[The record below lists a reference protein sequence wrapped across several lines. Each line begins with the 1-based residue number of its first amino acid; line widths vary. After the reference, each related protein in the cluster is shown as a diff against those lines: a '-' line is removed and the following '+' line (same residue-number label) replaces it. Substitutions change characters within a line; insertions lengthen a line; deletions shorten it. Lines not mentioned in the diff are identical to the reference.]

1 MHIYIE
7 IYIHAIRGPTQAKK
21 KRKLQDGYKHIIN
34 SIIIKQIVR
43 KRSRS
48 EQATKNQPV
57 P

>member
-34 SIIIKQIVR
+34 SIILKQIIS

-48 EQATKNQPV
+48 EQGTKNQPV